1 MTMQAAAGPPT
12 ADFGTR
18 FSAFMVDAALLFA
31 GQWLVFLVLSR
42 QLQAVGLTSTEPC
55 VTDGVA
61 LCQGPSTVLWAILV
75 VLFVTTTV
83 GYHAAF
89 EGRYG
94 ATPGKKWMGLVVVDR
109 RGHSP
114 VAPRA
119 AVLRSLVRQSFWLS
133 LLFVLD
139 VSPFGLG
146 LPPALFLLVPLIT
159 LGDFV
164 WGAVHP
170 DGLAVHD
177 LAAGTQVV
185 RAEHVITRHEP
196 VVAVAE
202 DSQESEES
210 V

>member
-1 MTMQAAAGPPT
+1 MTTQAAAGPPT

-18 FSAFMVDAALLFA
+18 FSAFMIDAALLF
-31 GQWLVFLVLSR
+31 GVQWLVFLVLSR

-55 VTDGVA
+55 VPDGVA
-61 LCQGPSTVLWAILV
+61 LCQGPSPVLWTILV
-75 VLFVTTTV
+75 VVFVASTV
-83 GYHAAF
+83 GYHAGF

-94 ATPGKKWMGLVVVDR
+94 ATPGKKWMGLAVVDSH
-109 RGHSP
+109 GVSP
-114 VAPRA
+114 PAPTA
-119 AVLRSLVRQSFWLS
+119 ALLRSLVRQSFWLS

-146 LPPALFLLVPLIT
+146 LPPLLFLLVPLIT

-164 WGAVHP
+164 WGALHP

-177 LAAGTQVV
+177 LVAATRVV
-185 RAEHVITRHEP
+185 RVEHMIPRRES

-202 DSQESEES
+202 ESEES